1 MLSTAWQRM
10 ATKTS
15 RPNCQAAL
23 SNYTRKLN
31 GGSVRRS
38 KRYLWLPKPNVTSD
52 VLRLPLKV
60 SELMKAG
67 RVQDASQ
74 RFGLWMTQQGILAA
88 LNEIFDC
95 EIQGH
100 RPRAAQLIIFSEALQ
115 LGQMNEIDITV
126 RTSQATNKSPWTTS
140 SGSSR

>member
-1 MLSTAWQRM
+1 M
-10 ATKTS
+10 AAKAE
-15 RPNCQAAL
+15 C
-23 SNYTRKLN
+23 Y
-31 GGSVRRS
+31 
-38 KRYLWLPKPNVTSD
+38 KRC
-52 VLRLPLKV
+52 LRLPLKV

-115 LGQMNEIDITV
+115 LGQMNEIDITGAYFAGYQQV
-126 RTSQATNKSPWTTS
+126 ALDYFKWVESLNSAIE
-140 SGSSR
+140 G